1 MWFLVMEE
9 EEEET
14 TPRRAHLHR
23 MRAWC
28 VMYWSAEPG
37 EERIRKR
44 GRGRESNGSD
54 ENRRCLERERED
66 ERGPPLCRADCPFML
81 CVCVCVVVIWVECG
95 EQRVAAQL
103 CVRADIRVSF
113 VCRVVSCWRRA
124 RVIVLRLGRLES
136 FASRAPLMDKLS
148 VAVGAMCVGAGR
160 SL

>member
-37 EERIRKR
+37 EDKEARQAER
-44 GRGRESNGSD
+44 EQGSD

-66 ERGPPLCRADCPFML
+66 ERGPPLCRADCPCFYVVF
-81 CVCVCVVVIWVECG
+81 CVLW
-95 EQRVAAQL
+95 
-103 CVRADIRVSF
+103 
-113 VCRVVSCWRRA
+113 
-124 RVIVLRLGRLES
+124 
-136 FASRAPLMDKLS
+136 
-148 VAVGAMCVGAGR
+148 
-160 SL
+160 